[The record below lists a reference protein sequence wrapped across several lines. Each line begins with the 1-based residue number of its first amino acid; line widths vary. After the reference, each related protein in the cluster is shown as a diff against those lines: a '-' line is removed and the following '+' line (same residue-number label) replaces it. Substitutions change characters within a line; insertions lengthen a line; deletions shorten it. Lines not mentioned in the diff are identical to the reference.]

1 VDLEQLRLLANAG
14 TLRLAHEEEVATLYP
29 DCDVGAMPPFGAL
42 YGHQVFVDQS
52 LVGEPEMVFNAGT
65 HAEALCM
72 HYGDFAELA
81 KPVVGAFGRP
91 SSLGHA
97 PAAKA
102 RRRRVSKHAVTVAA
116 LKGNDVVESKAPFPG
131 IRVTANGNQ
140 LVSYHTESR
149 LSDAGVFYPI
159 TPSTEGGELYQQA
172 FAEGKVNVFGGNTI
186 AVEAEGEHAA
196 QGGAIAHS
204 VCGKRVVNYTSG
216 QGVVYGVEQY
226 YHAPGKCSTMVLEVA
241 ARALTKHA
249 LNVHCGHDDVYGALD
264 TGWLIVFGKDAQQAA
279 DQALILRRVTELSL
293 TPGMNVMDGFLT
305 SHLERTFY
313 KHESELIRRYLGA
326 PDDIIDCPTESQRVL
341 FGPRRRRVPKMIDL
355 ANPVLLGPVQ
365 NQEHYMQ
372 GVVARRNNFTEP
384 ILEFFETAY
393 EDFGKLT
400 GRHYGLVSQYKT
412 EDADTVFVALGSAAE
427 NIEAAVDYL
436 RERRR
441 ATVGSIHIN
450 VFRPFPE
457 AAIVNALAGKKN
469 VIILERTDEPLAGD
483 NPMGRDIRTAL
494 HKALQGQQGLPRMTA
509 DQMPRLFGG
518 VYGLGSRDFRP
529 EHTIGA
535 YEFVIGQRARKDG
548 KRAADGVSFM
558 VLGIDH
564 PYEVKSDDTPS
575 LLPDGAIAVRFHSV
589 GGWGAITTGKNLGA
603 IIGDLNDLLYDRDKI
618 VDRFGNPKEII
629 HVSANP
635 KYGSEKK
642 GAPTS
647 YFMVAAPERIRVN
660 CDLRHV
666 NVVLCCDPKA
676 FTHTNP
682 LDGMSEGGCLIWES
696 DEAGEQAWER
706 LPKWARQQIIQKKIR
721 IFTLPGFEIARKA
734 TDRGD
739 LQLRM
744 QGNAFLGAFFAV
756 SPLLHEFRITQEQ
769 FHDVVHKQYV
779 KKFGRLGD
787 AVVTSNMEVM
797 TQGFS
802 RVQEIPIG
810 DFAAADRSS
819 MRGKALLPVV
829 DGGDAGGHDCGCR
842 SHAIPDGQGERTPLT
857 RIKEFD
863 DLFRSGYGYNQ
874 PANAYAALGVMAAG
888 SGDTASKYVARR
900 ETPLY
905 IPENCTQCMECISVC
920 PDTALPNCSQDI
932 ETILR
937 TAVANYVTDAGE
949 RQKMLRSL
957 PEIEKRT
964 RDLMREA
971 VVKNAKTPFQ
981 ALVHEVTDVVDG
993 FSSQAKSEFFAVIDK
1008 VPLAYQKTNAIFA
1021 TPERKHPG
1029 GGGVFSIFVSDL
1041 CKGCAACVTA
1051 CGEHQA
1057 LRMVQETEE
1066 VNAEHETG
1074 TAFLNLLPDTSQKY
1088 LGLYDDA
1095 RPQDSKTATLRNMLM
1110 VRRNYDALVSGDGAC
1125 AGCGEK
1131 SILKGIT
1138 SVTEAYMRPVF
1149 HAKADRFR
1157 AKADQLER
1165 LGVGR
1170 LAALNVRSPE
1180 EYELFRQTVAHLLMG
1195 LGGEDDEDT
1204 KARISEHGPIS
1215 DGEIVDAI
1223 TAVLRQEAFN
1233 HKNLQAVDGRL
1244 PNGMSVMAMAA
1255 HTGCNTVYGST
1266 PANNP
1271 HPYPW
1276 MNSLFQDG
1284 ITVGWLLGESFI
1296 VDHGRRSVI
1305 PERLADALMNREKDV
1320 ISAREYYQYV
1330 HFSDALMTDQE
1341 VLELPKAW
1349 VVGGDGGMGDIGYQN
1364 TSKVVLQNR
1373 PNVKAVMLDTQV
1385 YSNTGGQNSDST
1397 PMLGG
1402 NDMNVFGAAT
1412 QGKNVEKKTVA
1423 ETFLAGHGSPFV
1435 AQISIANAPKL
1446 YKAILDGLEYRG
1458 TAFLQCFTTC
1468 QPEHGVADD
1477 MALTQAQRVRDSRG
1491 APEFVFNPRLGET
1504 YPEAL
1509 DLKGNPAME
1518 MDWYETKFKTT
1529 HEPYKYTVA
1538 HWCATEARFR
1548 NHLKKIKKEDA
1559 VSMVPLENMLVR
1571 ITQQDVVY
1579 RRYLIPDHRSY
1590 VPDFGVFIRVQ
1601 GTSGEVEYRAISRQ
1615 LVLFC
1620 VERRKAWRMLQ
1631 SKAGVEN
1638 REYKA
1643 QRALLADVDAG
1654 RMAKEHL
1661 FAHAELLMKERI
1673 QGMAA
1678 AKSAEFRPHAPAAG
1692 AQASLSGP
1700 PVQSVP

>member
-1 VDLEQLRLLANAG
+1 
-14 TLRLAHEEEVATLYP
+14 
-29 DCDVGAMPPFGAL
+29 MK
-42 YGHQVFVDQS
+42 S
-52 LVGEPEMVFNAGT
+52 
-65 HAEALCM
+65 
-72 HYGDFAELA
+72 
-81 KPVVGAFGRP
+81 RP
-91 SSLGHA
+91 
-97 PAAKA
+97 
-102 RRRRVSKHAVTVAA
+102 RY
-116 LKGNDVVESKAPFPG
+116 PG

-140 LVSYHTESR
+140 LVSYHTEAR
-149 LSDAGVFYPI
+149 IADAGVFYPI

-172 FAEGKVNVFGGNTI
+172 FAEGKLNVFGGNTI
-186 AVEAEGEHAA
+186 AIEAEGEHAA

-216 QGVVYGVEQY
+216 QGIVYGVEQY
-226 YHAPGKCSTMVLEVA
+226 YHAPGKCSTMVLEVG

-264 TGWLIVFGKDAQQAA
+264 TGWIIVFGKDAQQAA
-279 DQALILRRVTELSL
+279 DQSLVLRRVTELSL

-305 SHLERTFY
+305 THLERTFY
-313 KHESELIRRYLGA
+313 KHEAALIREYLGA

-355 ANPVLLGPVQ
+355 TNPVLLGPVQ

-384 ILEFFETAY
+384 ILQFLEEAWQ
-393 EDFGKLT
+393 DFGDLT
-400 GRHYGLVSQYKT
+400 GRYYGLVTEYKT
-412 EDADTVFVALGSAAE
+412 EDADTVFVSLGSAAE

-436 RERRR
+436 RERRG
-441 ATVGSIHIN
+441 AKVGSIHPN
-450 VFRPFPE
+450 VFRPFPD
-457 AAIVNALAGKKN
+457 AAIVKALAGKKN
-469 VIILERTDEPLAGD
+469 VIILERTDEPMAGD

-494 HKALQGQQGLPRMTA
+494 GKALQGEDGMPRITV

-518 VYGLGSRDFRP
+518 IYGLGSRDFRP
-529 EHTIGA
+529 EHSIGA
-535 YEFVIGQRARKDG
+535 YEFATGTRARKDG
-548 KRAADGVSFM
+548 RKASDGVSFM
-558 VLGIDH
+558 VLGVDH
-564 PYEVKSDDTPS
+564 PYEVRSDETPS
-575 LLPDGAIAVRFHSV
+575 LLPDKAIAVRFHSV

-603 IIGDLNDLLYDRDKI
+603 IIGDLNDLLYERDKV
-618 VDRFGNPKEII
+618 VDELGNPKEII

-642 GAPTS
+642 GAPTA
-647 YFMVAAPERIRVN
+647 YFMIAAPDRIRVN

-666 NVVLCCDPKA
+666 TVVLCCDPKA

-682 LDGMSEGGCLIWES
+682 LDGIAEGGSLVWES
-696 DEAGEQAWER
+696 EEEGKDAWER
-706 LPKWARQQIIQKKIR
+706 LPLWARKQIIDKNIR
-721 IFTLPGFEIARKA
+721 VFTLPGFKIAREA

-744 QGNAFLGAFFAV
+744 QGNAFLGAFFSV
-756 SPLLHEFRITQEQ
+756 SPMLKEFGITPEQ
-769 FHDVVHKQYV
+769 FRDAVHKQYV

-787 AVVTSNMEVM
+787 AVVSSNMEVM
-797 TQGFS
+797 TKGFELV
-802 RVQEIPIG
+802 REINIG
-810 DFAAADRSS
+810 ALEAPDRSS
-819 MRGKALLPVV
+819 LRGKALLPVV
-829 DGGDAGGHDCGCR
+829 GGNGDGDSCGHGCR
-842 SHAIPDGQGERTPLT
+842 SHAAPDEQGERTPFT
-857 RIKEFD
+857 RVATFD
-863 DLFRSGYGYNQ
+863 AEFRSNYGYNQ
-874 PANAYAALGVMAAG
+874 PASPLSALGVMAAG

-905 IPENCTQCMECISVC
+905 IPENCTQCMECIAVC

-932 ETILR
+932 DTILR
-937 TAVANYVTDAGE
+937 TAIANYVEDGSE
-949 RQKMLRSL
+949 RQKMLSL
-957 PEIEKRT
+957 VPEIETRT
-964 RDLMREA
+964 RELMRDSLAKGTGTPPQQLIRQVTHA
-971 VVKNAKTPFQ
+971 VNGFSDTAKTQ
-981 ALVHEVTDVVDG
+981 
-993 FSSQAKSEFFAVIDK
+993 FFNAIDK
-1008 VPLAYQKTNAIFA
+1008 VPMAYQKTNAIFA
-1021 TPERKHPG
+1021 TPEKKKPG
-1029 GGGVFSIFVSDL
+1029 GGGIFSIFVSDL

-1051 CGEHQA
+1051 CGEHDA

-1066 VNAEHETG
+1066 VNAEHESG
-1074 TAFLNLLPDTSQKY
+1074 TAFLDLLPDTPQKY
-1088 LGLYDDA
+1088 LGLYNDA

-1131 SILKGIT
+1131 SILRACAA
-1138 SVTEAYMRPVF
+1138 VTEAYMRPLY
-1149 HAKADRFR
+1149 HAKADRLR
-1157 AKADQLER
+1157 AKADQLDKD
-1165 LGVGR
+1165 GVDK
-1170 LAALNVRSPE
+1170 LAALKARSQD
-1180 EYELFRQTVAHLLMG
+1180 EYDLLRQAVAHMLMG
-1195 LGGEDDEDT
+1195 LGGEDDKDT
-1204 KARISEHGPIS
+1204 RARIAAYGPIS
-1215 DGEIVDAI
+1215 DRQVIDAI
-1223 TAVLRQEAFN
+1223 TAVMRQEAFN
-1233 HKNLQAVDGRL
+1233 HKNLQPIDGRL
-1244 PNGMSVMAMAA
+1244 ANGMSVMAMAA

-1266 PANNP
+1266 PPNNP

-1305 PERLADALMNREKDV
+1305 PERLADALMRPEAEV
-1320 ISAREYYQYV
+1320 MTPRLYYEYV
-1330 HFSDALMTDQE
+1330 HFTDAVMTDRE
-1341 VLELPKAW
+1341 ILELPKVW

-1364 TSKVVLQNR
+1364 MSKVILQNR

-1412 QGKNVEKKTVA
+1412 QGKNNEKKTVA

-1435 AQISIANAPKL
+1435 AQVSIANAPKL
-1446 YKAILDGLEYRG
+1446 YRAILDGIEYRG

-1509 DLKGNPAME
+1509 DVKGNPSIDL
-1518 MDWYETKFKTT
+1518 DWYEAKFKSTNET
-1529 HEPYKYTVA
+1529 YRFTVA

-1548 NHLKKIKKEDA
+1548 NHLKKIKPDDA
-1559 VSMVPLENMLVR
+1559 QKLIPLDNMLIR

-1579 RRYLIPDHRSY
+1579 RRYLVADHRSF
-1590 VPDFGVFIRVQ
+1590 VPDFGVYIKVQ
-1601 GTSGEVEYRAISRQ
+1601 GEKGNVEYRSLSRQ

-1631 SKAGVEN
+1631 SKAGIEN

-1643 QRALLADVDAG
+1643 QRALLADVDANKVS
-1654 RMAKEHL
+1654 KEDL
-1661 FAHAELLMKERI
+1661 FAHAELMLKERI
-1673 QGMAA
+1673 QAA
-1678 AKSAEFRPHAPAAG
+1678 AAHKAAATPIHPGIVAPSAPA
-1692 AQASLSGP
+1692 GP
-1700 PVQSVP
+1700 AVTVS

>member
-1 VDLEQLRLLANAG
+1 MKQ
-14 TLRLAHEEEVATLYP
+14 
-29 DCDVGAMPPFGAL
+29 
-42 YGHQVFVDQS
+42 
-52 LVGEPEMVFNAGT
+52 
-65 HAEALCM
+65 
-72 HYGDFAELA
+72 
-81 KPVVGAFGRP
+81 KPR
-91 SSLGHA
+91 
-97 PAAKA
+97 
-102 RRRRVSKHAVTVAA
+102 
-116 LKGNDVVESKAPFPG
+116 FPG

-140 LVSYHTESR
+140 LVSYHTEAR
-149 LSDAGVFYPI
+149 IADAGIFYPI

-172 FAEGKVNVFGGNTI
+172 FAEGKLNVFGGNTI

-226 YHAPGKCSTMVLEVA
+226 YHAPGKCSTMVLEVG

-264 TGWLIVFGKDAQQAA
+264 TGWIIAFGKDAQQAA
-279 DQALILRRVTELSL
+279 DQSLIVRRVTELSL
-293 TPGMNVMDGFLT
+293 TPAMNVMDGFLT
-305 SHLERTFY
+305 THLERTFY
-313 KHESELIRRYLGA
+313 KHEAQLIREYLGA
-326 PDDIIDCPTESQRVL
+326 PEDIIECPTDSQRVL
-341 FGPRRRRVPKMIDL
+341 FGPTRRRVPKMIDL
-355 ANPVLLGPVQ
+355 TNPVLLGPVQ

-372 GVVARRNNFTEP
+372 GVVARRDNFVEP
-384 ILEFFETAY
+384 ILDFFEAAY
-393 EDFGKLT
+393 KDFAALT
-400 GRHYGLVSQYKT
+400 GRYYGLVSQYRCD
-412 EDADTVFVALGSAAE
+412 DAETVFVSLGSAAE

-436 RERRR
+436 RQREN
-441 ATVGSIHIN
+441 ASVGSIHIN

-457 AAIVNALAGKKN
+457 AAVVKALAGKKN
-469 VIILERTDEPLAGD
+469 VIILERTDEPMAGD

-494 HKALQGQQGLPRMTA
+494 NKALQGVDGIPKISA
-509 DQMPRLFGG
+509 EQMPRLFAG

-535 YEFVIGQRARKDG
+535 YEYATGRRARKDG
-548 KRAADGVSFM
+548 KRTSDGASFI

-575 LLPDGAIAVRFHSV
+575 LLPDKAIAVRFHSV

-603 IIGDLNDLLYDRDKI
+603 IIGDLNDLLYDRDKV
-618 VDRFGNPKEII
+618 VDEFGNPKEII

-647 YFMVAAPERIRVN
+647 YFMIAAPERIRVN

-682 LDGMSEGGCLIWES
+682 LDGMSEGGSLVWES
-696 DEAGEQAWER
+696 DEEGEAAWER
-706 LPKWARQQIIQKKIR
+706 LPLWARKQIIDKKIR
-721 IFTLPGFEIARKA
+721 VFTLPGFKIAREA

-744 QGNAFLGAFFAV
+744 QGNAFLGAFFSV
-756 SPLLHEFRITQEQ
+756 SPMLQEFGITPEQ
-769 FHDVVHKQYV
+769 FRDAVHKQYV
-779 KKFGRLGD
+779 KKFGKLGD
-787 AVVTSNMEVM
+787 AVVNSNMEVM
-797 TQGFS
+797 TKGFELV
-802 RVQEIPIG
+802 REIKIG
-810 DFAAADRSS
+810 ELKAADRSTL
-819 MRGKALLPVV
+819 RGKALLPIVMPDTLAAV
-829 DGGDAGGHDCGCR
+829 EGSCGTGCR
-842 SHAIPDGQGERTPLT
+842 TIPPPPEQPGRTPLT
-857 RIKEFD
+857 RVAEFD
-863 DLFRSGYGYNQ
+863 AMFRAKLGYNQ
-874 PANAYAALGVMAAG
+874 PANAYAALGIMAAG

-905 IPENCTQCMECISVC
+905 IPENCTQCMECIAVC
-920 PDTALPNCSQDI
+920 PDTALPNCSQDLD
-932 ETILR
+932 TILY
-937 TAVANYVTDAGE
+937 TAVSNYVSDNSE
-949 RQKMLRSL
+949 RQKMLNLL
-957 PEIEKRT
+957 PEISKQT
-964 RDLMREA
+964 RERMREA
-971 VVKNAKTPFQ
+971 VAKNDKTPAQTFIKD
-981 ALVHEVTDVVDG
+981 VTHAVNG
-993 FSSQAKSEFFAVIDK
+993 FSPQAKEEFFSVIDK
-1008 VPLAYQKTNAIFA
+1008 VPMAFHKANAIFA
-1021 TPERKHPG
+1021 TPEKKSPG
-1029 GGGVFSIFVSDL
+1029 SGGIFSIFVSDL

-1066 VNAEHETG
+1066 VNAEHESG
-1074 TAFLNLLPDTSQKY
+1074 TAFLNLLPDTTPKY
-1088 LGLYDDA
+1088 LGLYNDS

-1131 SILKGIT
+1131 SILRACAA
-1138 SVTEAYMRPVF
+1138 VTEAYMRPIY

-1157 AKADQLER
+1157 RKADELEKT
-1165 LGVGR
+1165 GEMK
-1170 LAALNVRSPE
+1170 LAELKARSQE
-1180 EYELFRQTVAHLLMG
+1180 EYELFKQAVAHLLMS
-1195 LGGEDDEDT
+1195 LGGEDDKDT
-1204 KARISEHGPIS
+1204 RARMAAHGPIS
-1215 DGEIVDAI
+1215 DKDLVGAI
-1223 TAVLRQEAFN
+1223 TAVLRHEAFL
-1233 HKNLQAVDGRL
+1233 HKNLQAIDGRAA
-1244 PNGMSVMAMAA
+1244 NGMSVMAMAA

-1266 PANNP
+1266 PPNNP

-1305 PERLADALMNREKDV
+1305 PERLLDALMTRENDV
-1320 ISAREYYQYV
+1320 ITPREYYEYV
-1330 HFSDALMTDQE
+1330 HFSDAVMTDQE
-1341 VLELPKAW
+1341 IIELPKAW

-1364 TSKVVLQNR
+1364 MSKVILQNR

-1402 NDMNVFGAAT
+1402 NDMNMFGTAT

-1435 AQISIANAPKL
+1435 AQVSIANAPKL
-1446 YKAILDGLEYRG
+1446 YRAILDGLEYRG
-1458 TAFLQCFTTC
+1458 TAFFQCFTTC
-1468 QPEHGVADD
+1468 QPEHGVPDD

-1491 APEFVFNPRLGET
+1491 APEFVFNPRLGES
-1504 YPEAL
+1504 YQEVL
-1509 DLKGNPAME
+1509 DIKGNPSID
-1518 MDWYETKFKTT
+1518 MDWYEAKFKPTN
-1529 HEPYKYTVA
+1529 EPYRYTVA

-1548 NHLKKIKKEDA
+1548 NHLKKIKLEEAAKLI
-1559 VSMVPLENMLVR
+1559 PLENMLVR

-1579 RRYLIPDHRSY
+1579 RRYLNKDHRSY
-1590 VPDFGVFIRVQ
+1590 VPDFGVYIKVQ
-1601 GTSGEVEYRAISRQ
+1601 GPRGVEFRTLSRQ

-1631 SKAGVEN
+1631 SKAGIEN

-1643 QRALLADVDAG
+1643 QRAILADVEAG
-1654 RMAKEHL
+1654 KITKEQL
-1661 FAHAELLMKERI
+1661 FAGAEELMKARL
-1673 QGMAA
+1673 GKPAA
-1678 AKSAEFRPHAPAAG
+1678 HAPAPA
-1692 AQASLSGP
+1692 AKPAVPPPSSLPKVGGD
-1700 PVQSVP
+1700 VVVN